1 MASRS
6 ESTPTGIGIDHAGGI
21 SEQESSGAAMRSRL
35 GKLAIHLV
43 VIVLCLLTI
52 FPFFWMVSTAFKQAD
67 EVFTKDLRL
76 FPTSPTLKNFPNAF
90 TYFPVA
96 HWMWNSFGIAV
107 LTTLG
112 KVAISVPA
120 AFAFSRLKFR
130 GDKLLFAMVLAT
142 MIVPGIVTVVPNYIM
157 VSRLG
162 WLNSWVGVIIPS
174 LPATAFYVFLLR
186 QSILT
191 LPQDLLDAGRL
202 DGASTIKLLW
212 QIVMPNVRPA
222 IAVVIILSFL
232 GAWNQYLWPLLVLN
246 DFNAK
251 TLATGMQFFTANAE
265 AAQMWGPMMATA
277 TIAVLPPL
285 VLYALAQKQII
296 STFVSSGF
304 KG

>member
-6 ESTPTGIGIDHAGGI
+6 LAPATDVSNRESEGSANR
-21 SEQESSGAAMRSRL
+21 AKL
-35 GKLAIHLV
+35 GRLAIHLL

-76 FPTSPTLKNFPNAF
+76 LPTAPTIRNFPNAF

-96 HWMWNSFGIAV
+96 HWFWNSFGIAV
-107 LTTLG
+107 LTTIG

-142 MIVPGIVTVVPNYIM
+142 MIVPGIVTVVPNYIF
-157 VSRLG
+157 VSRIG
-162 WLNSWVGVIIPS
+162 WLNTWTGVIIPS

-186 QSILT
+186 QSIMT
-191 LPQDLLDAGRL
+191 LPQELIDAARI
-202 DGASTIKLLW
+202 DGASTMKLLW

-222 IAVVIILSFL
+222 IAVVTILSFL

-246 DFNAK
+246 TFEGK

-277 TIAVLPPL
+277 TIAAVPPL
-285 VLYALAQKQII
+285 LLYALAQKQII
-296 STFVSSGF
+296 STFVTSGF